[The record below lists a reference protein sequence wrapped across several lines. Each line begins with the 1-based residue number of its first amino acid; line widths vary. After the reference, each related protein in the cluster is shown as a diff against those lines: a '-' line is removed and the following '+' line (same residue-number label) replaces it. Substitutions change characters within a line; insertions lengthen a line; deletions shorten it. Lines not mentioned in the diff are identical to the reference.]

1 MSANQSPAAKS
12 YLPFI
17 IIGGALAAIA
27 IVAWFLLPISNTD
40 RNPPLNLN
48 NGPATAKPNAGLPGA
63 QPPHVKGEESAA
75 LTIEE
80 FGDYQCPPCGNLH
93 PVLQKIE
100 DDYGT
105 RVRLI
110 FRNFPLQQLHKN
122 ASTAARAAEAAG
134 LQGKFW
140 EMHDMI
146 YEHQADWKDLP
157 EPRTVYAGYASRLD
171 LDVERFK
178 ADMEKPEI
186 GARIVSDY
194 RRGAS
199 LGVTG
204 TPTLF
209 INGRELPADKTLD
222 QPKLRA
228 EIDAALSG
236 KAQ

>member
-1 MSANQSPAAKS
+1 MSANQPVGAKR

-17 IIGGALAAIA
+17 IIGGALVAIA
-27 IVAWFLLPISNTD
+27 IVALLFLRTNDAARTV
-40 RNPPLNLN
+40 PLNVN
-48 NGPATAKPNAGLPGA
+48 TAPAGTTPIAGLPGA
-63 QPPHVKGEESAA
+63 QPPHVKGTDSAQIT
-75 LTIEE
+75 LEE

-100 DDYGT
+100 DDYGQ

-146 YEHQADWKDLP
+146 YEHQAEWKDLP
-157 EPRTVYAGYASRLD
+157 EPRPIYAGYASRLD

-178 ADMEKPEI
+178 ADMEKPET
-186 GARIVSDY
+186 GARIVTDY
-194 RRGAS
+194 RRGLS
-199 LGVTG
+199 VGVTG

-209 INGRELPADKTLD
+209 LNGRELPADKTLD
-222 QPKLRA
+222 QFKLRA
-228 EIDAALSG
+228 EIDAALGG
-236 KAQ
+236 KTQ